1 MEDASMRRIQNTPN
15 RNRAT
20 TILITACLT
29 FAFAG
34 LIGIV
39 QLPQGAST
47 VRADEHH
54 TPAIEM
60 TEEIQTAVNLSN
72 AFRTISSAVAP
83 SVVNINTVQEVVERV
98 PERRLDPFGDDFFE
112 RFFGPSPF
120 DRAQPRDRDNDRQPR
135 ERERRYER
143 RGQGSGVIVSPDG
156 YIVTNYHV
164 IGDADTINVQL
175 DSGRQYQAEV
185 IGTDATTDLAIIR
198 IDAIGLTAARFAS
211 TPSEPGEW
219 VLAMGNPFG
228 LDHTVTAGIVS
239 ATGRQIGII
248 RDQQGMLGI
257 ENFIQTDAAIN
268 PGNSGGPLVNLRG
281 EVVGINTAIISR
293 TGTYM
298 GVGFAIPADLV
309 QSVMTALIDDGEVT
323 RGWLGV
329 AIQNLDQD
337 LAESYGYVGIDG
349 VLIADVTSGSPA
361 DEAGLKPEDI
371 VISINGRPT
380 ARGNQL
386 QTMIATFPPG
396 TEVEMK
402 IFRGGEEKRIPV
414 TLGQRPT
421 SEEMLAQ
428 ARGERS
434 GPATAASE
442 KLGLTVKEMTSE
454 MAERL
459 GFREPTGVVIDEIRS
474 GSVAARSAV
483 TAMRP
488 NDVILSVDGTDIGS
502 IEEFEEAVERADLS
516 TGVRLRVRSGGS
528 TRIILLRVN

>member
-1 MEDASMRRIQNTPN
+1 MRRIQNTPN
-15 RNRAT
+15 RRRAT
-20 TILITACLT
+20 TILVTACMT

-39 QLPQGAST
+39 QLPQGANT
-47 VRADEHH
+47 VRADDHH

-83 SVVNINTVQEVVERV
+83 SVVNINTVQEIVERV
-98 PERRLDPFGDDFFE
+98 PERRRLDPFGDDFFE
-112 RFFGPSPF
+112 RFFGPSP
-120 DRAQPRDRDNDRQPR
+120 DRARPRDRDDEDQPR
-135 ERERRYER
+135 ERERRRER

-164 IGDADTINVQL
+164 IGNADTINVHL
-175 DSGRQYQAEV
+175 DSGRQYKAEV
-185 IGTDATTDLAIIR
+185 IGTDAATDLAIIR
-198 IDAIGLTAARFAS
+198 IDARGLTAARFAS

-309 QSVMTALIDDGEVT
+309 KSVMTSLIDDGEVS

-329 AIQNLDQD
+329 AIENLDQE

-349 VLIADVTSGSPA
+349 VVITDVTPGSPA

-371 VISINGRPT
+371 VMSINNRPT

-386 QTMIATFPPG
+386 QTIVATFTPG
-396 TEVEMK
+396 TEIEMK
-402 IFRGGEEKRIPV
+402 VFRGGEEKMIPV
-414 TLGQRPT
+414 TLGRRPT
-421 SEEMLAQ
+421 SEELVAQ
-428 ARGERS
+428 MRGERS

-442 KLGLTVKEMTSE
+442 KLGITVKEMTSE

-459 GFREPTGVVIDEIRS
+459 GFREPAGVIVDQIRS
-474 GSVAARSAV
+474 DSAAAR

-502 IEEFEEAVERADLS
+502 IGQFEEAMEGANLS

-528 TRIILLRVN
+528 TRIMLLRVN